1 MLVVLLF
8 VIATSACQLPED
20 PRNGRTIPDRQP
32 VNKTNCFI
40 GATVSYVCNVG
51 YALLGHDS
59 QVCRSDGS
67 WYPPGPPSCVD
78 KHVVA
83 RLAYQPA
90 PHPNGDQ
97 QLIIES
103 KTVNRCNAVFRNSPW
118 FVVEQRDVLP
128 VSVVKM
134 TVSANMTSSP
144 AVTLTVRVGNY
155 SVDLRKNPVCAVF
168 HGTLLTDRV
177 LYVQCSKVLRG
188 HYVMLHARSHDPVS
202 VCELVTYG
210 VSTPVPSRG
219 VELSNG
225 SVESLV
231 GLCFGV
237 AFVVIACCLLCETA
251 KAVWRKEVFPT
262 GSYESF

>member
-8 VIATSACQLPED
+8 VIASSACQLPEGL
-20 PRNGRTIPDRQP
+20 RNGRIIPDRQP
-32 VNKTNCFI
+32 VNETNFLI
-40 GATVSYVCNVG
+40 GATVSYVCNTG
-51 YALLGHDS
+51 YSLLGHDS
-59 QVCRSDGS
+59 QACRNDGS

-83 RLAYQPA
+83 KLAYQPA
-90 PHPNGDQ
+90 FHPNGDQ

-103 KTVNRCNAVFRNSPW
+103 KTVNRCTAAFRNSPW
-118 FVVEQRDVLP
+118 FVVEQRDILP

-134 TVSANMTSSP
+134 AVSANVTSSP

-155 SVDLRKNPVCAVF
+155 SVALRKNPVCAVF
-168 HGTLLTDRV
+168 HGTLPMDRV
-177 LYVQCSKVLRG
+177 LYLQCSKVLRG
-188 HYVMLHARSHDPVS
+188 HYVILDARSHDPVS
-202 VCELVTYG
+202 VCELVTYA